1 MAVLFDAFS
10 YRVNKTPDGLYYD
23 RWHGNVFP
31 DFSMPEKL
39 YFLDRI
45 ISALLTHNKLFIR
58 TDSIEEIIECIGFDA
73 FRMLYNR
80 GELDILDNWWVPAF
94 MYNKDTVF
102 YTNMHMKQYQDKI
115 CSRVL
120 ERKGTEEAH
129 FTNSIL
135 KKVCNTSTSDTY
147 EFWDNT
153 SKENM
158 YEDFSFNDRI
168 RALLNI
174 QSETITSISNAD
186 DTWSAVRLCL
196 FERSL
201 EWSKQLKTDEI
212 LLEDEA
218 KRYLLYKSDIQ
229 SCSTIQYF
237 KWVLYAKG
245 FPNLSILYNNNVI
258 SMKDIIRVRDKV
270 AFGKFTSWLKSH
282 NYNARELELA
292 LLDGRSS
299 NSMIEKWLRWAVVCG
314 SPLLL
319 PADPEVQ
326 TLTGIGLSLI
336 EQLLPQFS
344 GKQIP
349 VIYFDGVLSKQF
361 NSSKMRRKMKSKF
374 VF

>member
-80 GELDILDNWWVPAF
+80 GELEILDNWWVPAF

-201 EWSKQLKTDEI
+201 EWSKQLKTDDI

>member
-80 GELDILDNWWVPAF
+80 GELEIIDNWWVPAF

-147 EFWDNT
+147 ELWDNT

-201 EWSKQLKTDEI
+201 EWSKQFKTDEI

>member
-1 MAVLFDAFS
+1 MQNGKCTNFANDS
-10 YRVNKTPDGLYYD
+10 GK
-23 RWHGNVFP
+23 
-31 DFSMPEKL
+31 EKL

-58 TDSIEEIIECIGFDA
+58 TDSIEEMIECIGFDA

-80 GELDILDNWWVPAF
+80 DELEILDNWWVPSF
-94 MYNKDTVF
+94 MYSKDTVF
-102 YTNMHMKQYQDKI
+102 YVNMHEKQYQDKI
-115 CSRVL
+115 CSRLL
-120 ERKGTEEAH
+120 ERKGTEVSR

-135 KKVCNTSTSDTY
+135 KNVCNTSASDTY

-174 QSETITSISNAD
+174 QSETIMSISNEN
-186 DTWSAVRLCL
+186 DTWSAIRLCL
-196 FERSL
+196 FKRSL

-229 SCSTIQYF
+229 SYSTIQYF
-237 KWVLYAKG
+237 KRVLYAKG
-245 FPNLSILYNNNVI
+245 FPNLSILYYNDVI

-270 AFGKFTSWLKSH
+270 AFGKFTSWLKNN
-282 NYNARELELA
+282 NYNVRELKLA
-292 LLDGRSS
+292 LLNGRSS
-299 NSMIEKWLRWAVVCG
+299 NSLEKWLRWAVVCG
-314 SPLLL
+314 APLLL
-319 PADPEVQ
+319 QTEPVVQ
-326 TLTGIGLSLI
+326 TFTSIGLSFI

-344 GKQIP
+344 GQQIP

-361 NSSKMRRKMKSKF
+361 NSSKMRRKIQSKF
-374 VF
+374 GF

>member
-80 GELDILDNWWVPAF
+80 GELEVLDNWWVPAF

>member
-80 GELDILDNWWVPAF
+80 GELEILDNWWVPAF

-174 QSETITSISNAD
+174 QSETITFISNAD

>member
-31 DFSMPEKL
+31 VFSMPEKL

-80 GELDILDNWWVPAF
+80 GELEILDNWWVPAF

>member
-80 GELDILDNWWVPAF
+80 GELEILDNWWVPAF

>member
-1 MAVLFDAFS
+1 
-10 YRVNKTPDGLYYD
+10 
-23 RWHGNVFP
+23 
-31 DFSMPEKL
+31 
-39 YFLDRI
+39 
-45 ISALLTHNKLFIR
+45 
-58 TDSIEEIIECIGFDA
+58 
-73 FRMLYNR
+73 MLYNR
-80 GELDILDNWWVPAF
+80 GELEILDNWWVPAF

-374 VF
+374 VFLADITTVP

>member
-80 GELDILDNWWVPAF
+80 GELEILDNWWVPAF

-147 EFWDNT
+147 ELWDNT

>member
-45 ISALLTHNKLFIR
+45 ISALLTHNKLLIR

-80 GELDILDNWWVPAF
+80 GELEILDNWWVPAF

>member
-80 GELDILDNWWVPAF
+80 GELEILDNWWVPAF

-349 VIYFDGVLSKQF
+349 VICFDGVLSKQF